1 LRYGQDYEELM
12 AYSQMGKSGIPL
24 RPDVFVS
31 MDQTVN
37 SIFIGT
43 PGKSEFVLIDTGM
56 PNRAESFIRTAKEL
70 FGEEAKPRAIL
81 LTHGHFDHV
90 GSIIE
95 LVEKWQVPV
104 YAHKKELPYLTGKKK
119 YDLPKKPADDSPMKK
134 QAKVKSPVE
143 AIDLGSKVHPLP
155 ENGEV
160 PFLPDFEWIPTP
172 GHSPGQVAFYRKEDG
187 MLIAGDAFIT
197 TSQTDLFNVL
207 VPEKTISGP
216 PQILTTDWETAKESV
231 QRLMKLYPK
240 VGVTGHGVPLRG
252 EELLEALHYLIE
264 NWDTVALPAYL
275 QKVL

>member
-1 LRYGQDYEELM
+1 DYEELM

-104 YAHKKELPYLTGKKK
+104 YAHKKELP
-119 YDLPKKPADDSPMKK
+119 
-134 QAKVKSPVE
+134 
-143 AIDLGSKVHPLP
+143 
-155 ENGEV
+155 
-160 PFLPDFEWIPTP
+160 
-172 GHSPGQVAFYRKEDG
+172 
-187 MLIAGDAFIT
+187 
-197 TSQTDLFNVL
+197 
-207 VPEKTISGP
+207 
-216 PQILTTDWETAKESV
+216 
-231 QRLMKLYPK
+231 
-240 VGVTGHGVPLRG
+240 
-252 EELLEALHYLIE
+252 
-264 NWDTVALPAYL
+264 
-275 QKVL
+275 